1 MSCMGENMKE
11 KPNRSILKA
20 ISWRITGSLDTII
33 VSFFVTGSVKIA
45 FSIGVVEVFTK
56 MLLYY
61 LHERAWNKIQFG
73 REIEKDMDYN
83 I

>member
-1 MSCMGENMKE
+1 MGENMKE

-61 LHERAWNKIQFG
+61 LHERVWNKIQFG